1 MTDIAANERQVQ
13 LERQAHEAVSLTDVA
28 GARAMRTDVYEV
40 FGATARS
47 SGWDYTVCQSLSEAL
62 RIIEYDLDALE
73 EGEELRI
80 VYRKYSAVQ
89 MEAVIFDD

>member
-1 MTDIAANERQVQ
+1 MSDIAANERQVQ
-13 LERQAHEAVSLTDVA
+13 LERQAHEAVSLTDVP
-28 GARAMRTDVYEV
+28 GADRRTDVYEV

-80 VYRKYSAVQ
+80 VYRKYSAAM
-89 MEAVIFDD
+89 MEDVIFDD